1 MTAAAAGF
9 VSPCQKVAF
18 PVSREDA
25 GKNCLNRA
33 MIVNMNKE
41 RSRMSAVPQPADA
54 AEPTSRAAQQSRVL
68 IVDDAPENIRILVET
83 LKSDYI
89 IMFARSGDVA
99 LRLATE
105 SVPPPDIILLDVV
118 MPGMDGYEVCGRL
131 KQDKRTSDIPVIFV
145 TGQSEEVEEARGLS
159 LGAVDYISKPFKASL
174 VKTRVAN
181 QLELKRHRDRLD
193 ELVRERTA
201 ELALTKEVTIEA
213 MATLAEWRDPET
225 GGHIKRTQNYVRLLA
240 EYMARDPK
248 YAPELDPNTVEL
260 LYQSAPLHDVGKVS
274 IPDSILLKPDRLT
287 DDEFTEMKRHT
298 LRGRD
303 ALAAAERKLGGN
315 SFLRLAREIA
325 YGHHERWDGKGYPQG
340 IAGESIP
347 LPARLMA
354 LADVY
359 DALTS
364 RRVYKPA
371 LPHEEVARMIMEG
384 RGGQFDPSVVD
395 AFMSLQEEF
404 QAIAQRYQDQEFH
417 H

>member
-1 MTAAAAGF
+1 MTA
-9 VSPCQKVAF
+9 VLQPQ
-18 PVSREDA
+18 DA
-25 GKNCLNRA
+25 D
-33 MIVNMNKE
+33 
-41 RSRMSAVPQPADA
+41 DA
-54 AEPTSRAAQQSRVL
+54 ASSASRQSRVL
-68 IVDDAPENIRILVET
+68 IVDDAPENIRILAEA
-83 LKSDYI
+83 LKNEYI
-89 IMFARSGDVA
+89 IMFARSGDAA

-105 SVPPPDIILLDVV
+105 TEPPPDIILLDVI
-118 MPGMDGYEVCGRL
+118 MPGMDGYEVCRHL
-131 KQDKRTSDIPVIFV
+131 KENERTRNIPVVFV
-145 TGQSEEVEEARGLS
+145 TGQSEEVDEARGLA
-159 LGAVDYISKPFKASL
+159 LGAVDYIGKPFKTSL

-193 ELVRERTA
+193 ELVRERTQ

-225 GGHIKRTQNYVRLLA
+225 GAHIKRTQRYVRKLA
-240 EYMARDPK
+240 EYMAANPK
-248 YAPELDPNTVEL
+248 YAPELDANTVEL
-260 LYQSAPLHDVGKVS
+260 LYLSAPLHDVGKVS

-287 DDEFTEMKRHT
+287 DEEFTEMKRHT
-298 LRGRD
+298 TRGRD

-340 IAGESIP
+340 IGGEAIP

-371 LPHEEVARMIMEG
+371 LPHEEVANMIRQG
-384 RGGQFDPSVVD
+384 RGSQFDPDVVD
-395 AFMSLQEEF
+395 AFLSLQDEF
-404 QAIAQRYQDQEFH
+404 LAIAQRFQDQEQH
-417 H
+417 GQP

>member
-1 MTAAAAGF
+1 MTAILQPQDANETA
-9 VSPCQKVAF
+9 S
-18 PVSREDA
+18 PVSRQ
-25 GKNCLNRA
+25 N
-33 MIVNMNKE
+33 
-41 RSRMSAVPQPADA
+41 
-54 AEPTSRAAQQSRVL
+54 RVL
-68 IVDDAPENIRILVET
+68 IVDDAPENIRILAEA
-83 LKSDYI
+83 LKHDYI

-99 LRLATE
+99 LRLAMET
-105 SVPPPDIILLDVV
+105 SPPPDLILLDVI
-118 MPGMDGYEVCGRL
+118 MPGMDGYEVCRRL
-131 KQDKRTSDIPVIFV
+131 REDKHTCNIPVIFV
-145 TGQSEEVEEARGLS
+145 TSQSEEVDEARGLS
-159 LGAVDYISKPFKASL
+159 LGAVDYVGKPFKASL

-193 ELVRERTA
+193 ELVRERTQ

-225 GGHIKRTQNYVRLLA
+225 GAHIKRTQRYVRTLA
-240 EYMARDPK
+240 EHMAANPK
-248 YAPELDPNTVEL
+248 YAQELDANTVDL
-260 LYQSAPLHDVGKVS
+260 LYLSAPLHDVGKVS

-287 DDEFTEMKRHT
+287 DEEFTEMKRHT
-298 LRGRD
+298 VRGRD

-340 IAGESIP
+340 IVGQAIP

-371 LPHEEVARMIMEG
+371 LQHEEVVSIILKE
-384 RGGQFDPSVVD
+384 RGAQFDPDVVD
-395 AFMSLQEEF
+395 AFLYLQEEF
-404 QAIAQRYQDQEFH
+404 LAIAHRFQDQDHGHLGES
-417 H
+417 

>member
-1 MTAAAAGF
+1 MTAT
-9 VSPCQKVAF
+9 PLPQ
-18 PVSREDA
+18 DA
-25 GKNCLNRA
+25 G
-33 MIVNMNKE
+33 E
-41 RSRMSAVPQPADA
+41 SDSAV
-54 AEPTSRAAQQSRVL
+54 SQQSRVL

-83 LKSDYI
+83 LKNEYI

-105 SVPPPDIILLDVV
+105 SKPPPDIILLDVI
-118 MPGMDGYEVCGRL
+118 MPGMDGYEVCRRL
-131 KQDKRTSDIPVIFV
+131 KEDKSTRDIPVVFV
-145 TGQSEEVEEARGLS
+145 TGQSEEVDEARGLS
-159 LGAVDYISKPFKASL
+159 LGAVDYIGKPFKASL

-193 ELVRERTA
+193 ELVRERTH
-201 ELALTKEVTIEA
+201 ELAVTKEVTIEA

-240 EYMARDPK
+240 EYMGADPK
-248 YAPELDPNTVEL
+248 YAPELDENTIEL
-260 LYQSAPLHDVGKVS
+260 LYLSAPLHDVGKVS

-287 DDEFTEMKRHT
+287 DEEFTEMKRHT
-298 LRGRD
+298 IRGRD

-325 YGHHERWDGKGYPQG
+325 YGHHERWDGKGYPEG
-340 IAGESIP
+340 IAGEAIP

-364 RRVYKPA
+364 RRVYKPF
-371 LPHEEVARMIMEG
+371 LPHEEVAEMLRQG
-384 RGGQFDPSVVD
+384 RGGQFDPNIVD
-395 AFMSLQEEF
+395 AFLDLQKEF
-404 QAIAQRYQDQEFH
+404 QDIAHRYQDQDH
-417 H
+417 

>member
-1 MTAAAAGF
+1 MNTAL
-9 VSPCQKVAF
+9 Q
-18 PVSREDA
+18 PVDTAES
-25 GKNCLNRA
+25 
-33 MIVNMNKE
+33 MP
-41 RSRMSAVPQPADA
+41 AV
-54 AEPTSRAAQQSRVL
+54 QQSRVL

-83 LKSDYI
+83 LKDDYV

-105 SVPPPDIILLDVV
+105 SAPPPDLILLDVI
-118 MPGMDGYEVCGRL
+118 MPGMDGYEVCRRL
-131 KQDKRTSDIPVIFV
+131 KAGKSTGNIPVIFV
-145 TGQSEEVEEARGLS
+145 TGQSEEVDEARGLS

-193 ELVRERTA
+193 ELVRERTQ

-240 EYMARDPK
+240 DYLAKHSK
-248 YAPELDPNTVEL
+248 YADQLDANTVEL
-260 LYQSAPLHDVGKVS
+260 LYLSAPLHDVGKIS

-287 DDEFTEMKRHT
+287 DEEFTEMKHHT
-298 LRGRD
+298 VRGRD

-340 IAGESIP
+340 LMGEAIS

-364 RRVYKPA
+364 RRVYKQA
-371 LPHEEVARMIMEG
+371 LPHEEVVRMIVAG
-384 RGGQFDPSVVD
+384 RGSQFDPEVVD
-395 AFMSLQEEF
+395 AFCLLQDQF
-404 QAIAQRYQDQEFH
+404 QAVAQRFQDTEH
-417 H
+417 